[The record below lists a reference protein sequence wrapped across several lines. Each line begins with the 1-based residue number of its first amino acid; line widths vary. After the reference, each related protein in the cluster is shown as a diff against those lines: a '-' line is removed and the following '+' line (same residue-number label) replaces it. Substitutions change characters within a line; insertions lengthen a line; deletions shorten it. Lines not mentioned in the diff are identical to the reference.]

1 MSSMSKSLFVSGTD
15 TNVGKTF
22 YSIAILNQ
30 LTQYFA
36 FDELAYYKP
45 VQSGFE
51 KDYDVIKQGLPGIA
65 TYTSYDLTCPAS
77 PDYAARVDGVE
88 ISLATIVD
96 DFQEIQSKH
105 KFVIVEGAGGLAV
118 PLNDRDLVS
127 DIAAS
132 LGLPL
137 VLVISKELGTINHS
151 LLTIEH
157 ARARGIE
164 IAGIIV
170 SGLGDDSPQNIA
182 AIESIK
188 KLGEVEEFNLAL
200 CLNKN

>member
-1 MSSMSKSLFVSGTD
+1 MPKSLFVSGTD

-22 YSIAILNQ
+22 YSVEILKH
-30 LTQYFA
+30 LTKHLA
-36 FDELAYYKP
+36 LNELAYYKP
-45 VQSGFE
+45 VQCGSD

-132 LGLPL
+132 LGLPV

-170 SGLGDDSPQNIA
+170 SGLGDDDERTRAS
-182 AIESIK
+182 IESIK
-188 KLGEVEEFNLAL
+188 KLGKVEEFNLAL